1 MDSGLLGKMITLS
14 SVSWFF
20 LVILLVEVSI
30 YTIFAVLVFSKT
42 SGAVCRRWK
51 ASIFSAILL
60 GVLCQAGI
68 NGLLLIGL
76 LTKLR
81 LATFIQ
87 DLSGYVHLLIPGS
100 WAMLSLITM
109 PTIILATFGIYY
121 DFVKTDDYLIEKYW
135 QNPKI
140 HYGRGQKPPLL
151 KP

>member
-1 MDSGLLGKMITLS
+1 MIYNHYNHHLDSGLLGKMITLS

-81 LATFIQ
+81 L
-87 DLSGYVHLLIPGS
+87 GS
-100 WAMLSLITM
+100 VCKL
-109 PTIILATFGIYY
+109 
-121 DFVKTDDYLIEKYW
+121 
-135 QNPKI
+135 
-140 HYGRGQKPPLL
+140 
-151 KP
+151 